1 MRALSPRFKAFADA
15 LLADPEMNAT
25 RAYMAAYPKCGQ
37 EAARRNAS
45 RLLTRADVEAYLN
58 EGRLKRQERTQITQ
72 DRIVQELMALALV
85 DPLDLFEPDGSL
97 KRITEMPEAARRS
110 IIGIEVAELFA
121 GQGEEKHAFGILK
134 KIKLSPKQGPL
145 ELLGKHVGMWPSKV
159 SVDVGETLERLIV
172 ESMKGGAA

>member
-72 DRIVQELMALALV
+72 DRIVQELMAL
-85 DPLDLFEPDGSL
+85 DLFEPDGSL

-145 ELLGKHVGMWPSKV
+145 ELLGKHAGMWPSKV